1 MNQTVSCSRHPT
13 ACFCFCHLLA
23 SFPRIRL
30 APLPALMS
38 LSTTVCFPSVLVWWP
53 NRDLLIFTRFC
64 TCYSLICLYFVR
76 NLCFRFHR
84 LVPDQIICLVFYRLL
99 ISVYFAIW
107 KPQRFPVKE
116 FSQVLDLK
124 KKKKKV
130 SVLVDQLGF
139 PKTRKPVIAR
149 WWPI

>member
-1 MNQTVSCSRHPT
+1 MTDTDIISSNIALNDVWQLHTSSQPPDAHTHLTKMNQTVSCSRHPT

-99 ISVYFAIW
+99 ISVYFAI
-107 KPQRFPVKE
+107 
-116 FSQVLDLK
+116 
-124 KKKKKV
+124 
-130 SVLVDQLGF
+130 
-139 PKTRKPVIAR
+139 
-149 WWPI
+149 